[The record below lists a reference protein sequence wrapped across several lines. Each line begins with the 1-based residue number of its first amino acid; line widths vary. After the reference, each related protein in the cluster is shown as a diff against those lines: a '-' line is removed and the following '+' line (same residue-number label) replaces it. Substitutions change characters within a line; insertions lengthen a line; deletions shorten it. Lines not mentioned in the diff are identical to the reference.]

1 MNIDALKSSF
11 IKLYGES
18 GNSLHT
24 FFAPGRVNLIGEHI
38 DYNGG
43 YVFPGALTIG
53 IAAVIRKR
61 DDEFIR
67 LYSLNTELEVM
78 VDLKGEID
86 FDDKDDWAN
95 YPKGVLQFLRNEG
108 HPLSGYDI
116 LYSGDLPD
124 GAGLSS
130 SAAIEVL
137 TTFMLLTLESEP
149 LKNKKEI
156 DLVWLARFC
165 QQVENRYIGVNSG
178 IMDQFCVALGKEN
191 HAILLNT
198 ESLDYQYIPF
208 QLQGYSLVI
217 MNTNQRRELADSKYN
232 ERRAECD
239 EALAILNKKYSY
251 RDLCSA
257 KLEAVEELVP
267 NETLRKRARHVITE
281 NQRVLRAIEVLKQG
295 DLASFGQLL
304 NESHQ
309 SLQHDYE
316 VTGLALDTIAHE
328 AQQQPGCLGARMTG
342 AGFGGCAIALVKN
355 DQVANFKAT
364 VSAVYTQKTGLKAD
378 FYPSQIGHGVH
389 QID

>member
-1 MNIDALKSSF
+1 MNIAELKSSF

-18 GNSLHT
+18 ETSLHT

-53 IAAVIRKR
+53 IAAVIRQR
-61 DDEFIR
+61 NDQVCR
-67 LYSLNTELEVM
+67 LYSLNTAQEVV
-78 VDLKGEID
+78 VDLQGEID
-86 FDDKDDWAN
+86 FDEKDGWGN
-95 YPKGVLQFLRNEG
+95 YPKGVFQFLRKEG
-108 HPLSGYDI
+108 YQLRGYDI

-137 TTFMLLTLESEP
+137 TTFMMLTLDATP
-149 LKNKKEI
+149 LKKKEI
-156 DLVWLARFC
+156 GLVWLSRFC

-239 EALAILNKKYSY
+239 EVLAILNKKYSY

-257 KLEAVEELVP
+257 KLEAVEELVT
-267 NETLRKRARHVITE
+267 NEILHKRARHVITE
-281 NQRVLRAIEVLKQG
+281 NQRVLRAVEVLKQG

-304 NESHQ
+304 NESQ
-309 SLQHDYE
+309 YSLQYDYE

-355 DQVANFKAT
+355 EKVDDFKAN
-364 VSAVYTQKTGLKAD
+364 VSSAYTQKTSLKAD
-378 FYPSQIGHGVH
+378 FYPSQIGNGVH